1 MLAKPK
7 KHFLRIIKST
17 LQDKKLEQTLVD
29 QVISDFSAT
38 DLSSWKFAYKDSQ
51 LLLYPVKAM
60 TNVEEIAMPI
70 SDFFDYIQT
79 SYLTE
84 KDTELYKKSSSRK
97 T

>member
-1 MLAKPK
+1 
-7 KHFLRIIKST
+7 
-17 LQDKKLEQTLVD
+17 
-29 QVISDFSAT
+29 
-38 DLSSWKFAYKDSQ
+38 
-51 LLLYPVKAM
+51 M

-84 KDTELYKKSSSRK
+84 KDAELYKKSSSGK